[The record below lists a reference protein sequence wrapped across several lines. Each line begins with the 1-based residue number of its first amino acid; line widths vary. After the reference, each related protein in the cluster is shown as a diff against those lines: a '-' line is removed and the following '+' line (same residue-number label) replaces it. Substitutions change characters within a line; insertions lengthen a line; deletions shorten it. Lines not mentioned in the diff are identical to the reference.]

1 MGPVC
6 LDGADGHDRHRLRPV
21 EVASLLPGQVR
32 EVEDGHRVAVSYRAR
47 RLTAS
52 RPRPI
57 SVTMSFQP
65 PEQFN
70 IADYFLDARVR
81 EGKGQRPAVLTDTGT
96 LTYREIQAL
105 ANRFGH
111 VFTESGV
118 EPEQRVLIALPD
130 GPGFVG
136 ALFGTLKIG
145 AAVVMANPQLKPD
158 AIEYFYAYT
167 RARVVVAH
175 RDTVAAFRRA
185 ARGARPL
192 KTILVLGDNEFD
204 ERLCPPP
211 RPRHPVPT
219 HLHCAALPLFSG
231 RATGSP
237 KAVVE
242 APTSVANTADG
253 YAAGRIGCT

>member
-1 MGPVC
+1 MDSAMITSVARGRCGPCASTAPTGRMATAFVRSRSRTSSQVKC
-6 LDGADGHDRHRLRPV
+6 AKSRTAMSGCMVRGGAVDRQPS
-21 EVASLLPGQVR
+21 VADICHMP
-32 EVEDGHRVAVSYRAR
+32 
-47 RLTAS
+47 
-52 RPRPI
+52 
-57 SVTMSFQP
+57 FQP

-81 EGKGQRPAVLTDTGT
+81 EGKGARPAVLTDTGT

-118 EPEQRVLIALPD
+118 EPEQRVMIALPD

-185 ARGARPL
+185 ARGARHL

-204 ERLCPPP
+204 ERLARAP
-211 RPRHPVPT
+211 
-219 HLHCAALPLFSG
+219 AALDPRSEE
-231 RATGSP
+231 R
-237 KAVVE
+237 
-242 APTSVANTADG
+242 
-253 YAAGRIGCT
+253 R

>member
-21 EVASLLPGQVR
+21 EVANLLPGQVR
-32 EVEDGHRVAVSYRAR
+32 EVEDCHRVAVSYRAR

-57 SVTMSFQP
+57 SVTMTFQP

-118 EPEQRVLIALPD
+118 EPEQRVMIALPD

-136 ALFGTLKIG
+136 ALLGTLKIG
-145 AAVVMANPQLKPD
+145 GAVVVANPQVT
-158 AIEYFYAYT
+158 AGATEYFGACT
-167 RARVVVAH
+167 RAWGVGGQRGAA
-175 RDTVAAFRRA
+175 AAF
-185 ARGARPL
+185 GW
-192 KTILVLGDNEFD
+192 
-204 ERLCPPP
+204 
-211 RPRHPVPT
+211 
-219 HLHCAALPLFSG
+219 
-231 RATGSP
+231 
-237 KAVVE
+237 
-242 APTSVANTADG
+242 
-253 YAAGRIGCT
+253 

>member
-21 EVASLLPGQVR
+21 EVANLLPGQVR
-32 EVEDGHRVAVSYRAR
+32 EVEDCHRVAVSYRAR

-65 PEQFN
+65 PEHFN

-118 EPEQRVLIALPD
+118 EPEQRVMIALPD

-185 ARGARPL
+185 ARPRPCRARRVPDPSRRRRDL
-192 KTILVLGDNEFD
+192 AVLG
-204 ERLCPPP
+204 
-211 RPRHPVPT
+211 RHHGTAEGRGADP
-219 HLHCAALPLFSG
+219 HLVREH
-231 RATGSP
+231 
-237 KAVVE
+237 
-242 APTSVANTADG
+242 D
-253 YAAGRIGCT
+253 